1 MSKILFFDT
10 ETTGLPR
17 NYKAPVEDIN
27 NWPSIVQLAY
37 IMTNEYGD
45 VILKNMS
52 IVNPGDVQISKNAS
66 ETHGISEELA
76 KQGVNNYYAIGDF
89 YTMAK
94 SSDLLVAHNYNFD
107 SKVLMSEAHK
117 LNRHDYKLLIEQP
130 SICTMLASTKYC
142 AIPGNYG
149 KFKWPKLQELYFNL
163 FGEEFEGAH
172 DALYDVEAMVKCYFK
187 LKELEII
194 L

>member
-1 MSKILFFDT
+1 MNKILFFDT
-10 ETTGLPR
+10 ETTGLPK
-17 NYKAPVEDIN
+17 NYKAPVEDIY

-37 IMTNEYGD
+37 IMTNEKGD
-45 VILKNMS
+45 ILLKNMS
-52 IVNPGDVQISKNAS
+52 IVNPGDVPIAKQAA

-76 KQGVNNYYAIGDF
+76 KQGLNDYYAIGDF

-107 SKVLMSEAHK
+107 SKVLMSLAHK
-117 LNRHDYKLLIEQP
+117 MNRVDYDILRKQDYL
-130 SICTMLASTKYC
+130 CTMEASTKFC
-142 AIPGNYG
+142 AIPGPYG
-149 KFKWPKLQELYFNL
+149 KYKWPKLQELYFKI

-187 LKELEII
+187 LKELEVII
-194 L
+194 